1 LTVTARLRKAAMILI
16 VVGLCSA
23 ADDARADYL
32 FTPFVGGAFGGNTAF
47 PNLEQ
52 GAGSTQLIF
61 GGSVGWLSRGVFGV
75 EADFGYAPRFFE
87 RNNRAG
93 NIFGSNATTLSGS
106 VIIAV
111 PLSVTDYSLRPY
123 LVGGLG
129 LMHSGITYDSSQVV
143 VLDPV
148 SDNSLGLNVGG
159 GAIGFLTPR
168 TGLRF
173 ELRHFRTFERE
184 TNALSGILGPRLSF
198 WRATIGV
205 VIRY

>member
-1 LTVTARLRKAAMILI
+1 MMLI
-16 VVGLCSA
+16 VVGLCGA

-32 FTPFVGGAFGGNTAF
+32 FIPFLGGTFAGATVFSQD
-47 PNLEQ
+47 Q
-52 GAGSTQLIF
+52 GSGSTQPIF
-61 GGSVGWLSRGVFGV
+61 GGSVGWLSRGLLGV
-75 EADFGYAPRFFE
+75 EADVAYAPRFFE
-87 RNNRAG
+87 RDNPFG
-93 NIFGSNATTLSGS
+93 IVLGSNATTLSGS

-129 LMHSGITYDSSQVV
+129 LMHSGITYISSSGPDAV
-143 VLDPV
+143 D
-148 SDNSLGLNVGG
+148 DNSLGLNVGA

-184 TNALSGILGPRLSF
+184 TNEASGILAPRLSF
-198 WRATIGV
+198 WRGTIGV

>member
-1 LTVTARLRKAAMILI
+1 LTATARLRKAAMMLI

-23 ADDARADYL
+23 AEDARADYL
-32 FTPFVGGAFGGNTAF
+32 FTPFVGGAFAGKTAF
-47 PNLEQ
+47 LNLEQ
-52 GAGSTQLIF
+52 GAGATQLIF
-61 GGSVGWLSRGVFGV
+61 GGSVGWLSRGLFGV
-75 EADFGYAPRFFE
+75 EADFAYAPRFFE
-87 RNNRAG
+87 RDNAAG
-93 NIFGSNATTLSGS
+93 VIFFGSNVTTLSGS
-106 VIIAV
+106 VIIAA

-129 LMHSGITYDSSQVV
+129 LMHSGITYDSVSVV
-143 VLDPV
+143 PPV
-148 SDNSLGLNVGG
+148 TDNSLGLNLGG

-173 ELRHFRTFERE
+173 EIRHFRTFERE
-184 TNALSGILGPRLSF
+184 TNAVSGILAPRLSF